1 MIDSQMTKHL
11 AKLSGLEF
19 SENELKKIS
28 ADMEDIIKL
37 MDKIKEIDF
46 SAGSKEP
53 VGYDSLRPDLPQASY
68 DKKEIMK
75 NSKTG
80 FEIPKIM

>member
-1 MIDSQMTKHL
+1 
-11 AKLSGLEF
+11 
-19 SENELKKIS
+19 
-28 ADMEDIIKL
+28 MEDIIKL

-53 VGYDSLRPDLPQASY
+53 VGYDNLRPDLPQASY